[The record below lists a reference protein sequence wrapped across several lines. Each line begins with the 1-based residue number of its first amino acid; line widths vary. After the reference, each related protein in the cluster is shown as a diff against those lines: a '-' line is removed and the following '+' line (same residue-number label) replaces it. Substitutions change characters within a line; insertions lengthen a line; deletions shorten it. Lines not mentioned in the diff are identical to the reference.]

1 MYINKY
7 RYVYSLVGL
16 IVITIIYYGYF
27 YNYSLLPVKLN
38 LLNEY
43 SELKTKESLPD
54 DSRLEKGGLITLEA
68 NSKHYRKKIK
78 GGEGECFFVGIRCSI
93 KKLSWDRPEKLVW
106 V

>member
-16 IVITIIYYGYF
+16 SVITIIYYGCL

-38 LLNEY
+38 LLNEF
-43 SELKTKESLPD
+43 SELKTKESLLD
-54 DSRLEKGGLITLEA
+54 DSRLEEGGLITLEA

-78 GGEGECFFVGIRCSI
+78 RGERESFFIGI
-93 KKLSWDRPEKLVW
+93 
-106 V
+106 